1 MLYLERMKEALRKWS
16 DVAYTATRIVA
27 GFMLPWH
34 GMQKLFGVLTS
45 HAFSFGEKPQLWIGG
60 LIELVCGI
68 AIAAGI
74 FTRWAALLASG
85 TMAVA
90 FFQFHVG
97 SDWSPSHILPIVN
110 KGELAALYSF
120 VFLYIATKGPGRA
133 SLDRV
138 FGLDE

>member
-1 MLYLERMKEALRKWS
+1 MLYLGRMQQALTKWG
-16 DVAYTATRIVA
+16 DIAYTVLRVVA

-34 GMQKLFGVLTS
+34 GAQKIFGVLTTK
-45 HAFSFGEKPQLWIGG
+45 AFSFGEKPQLWIGG

-74 FTRWAALLASG
+74 FTRWAALVASG

-90 FFQFHVG
+90 YWQFHVG
-97 SDWSPSHILPIVN
+97 SDWSAAHLLPVVN
-110 KGELAALYSF
+110 KGELAALYTF

-133 SLDRV
+133 SLDRA
-138 FGLDE
+138 FKLDE